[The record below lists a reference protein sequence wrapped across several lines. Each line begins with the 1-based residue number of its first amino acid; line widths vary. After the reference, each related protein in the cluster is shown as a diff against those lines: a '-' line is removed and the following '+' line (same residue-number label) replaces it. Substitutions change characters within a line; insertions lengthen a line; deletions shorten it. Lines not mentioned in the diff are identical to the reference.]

1 MSIMKSNIKIL
12 FLRSIQLSMKNRDFI
27 VLIMIMSHTFL
38 YIIYYSFLKINQIDI
53 EHFDYVMMITHA

>member
-1 MSIMKSNIKIL
+1 MKSNIKIL